1 MLLFSKEEKMKEI
14 YQEIAELIDE
24 TIPEEWKNVKL
35 YVEGWKGYSTAYF
48 YYYPESSEKPIL
60 SYSIPERF
68 AIDKMEF
75 HQQERKIRRTALSLQ
90 KAFES
95 DGQEPWTNFTFI
107 LNRNGTFHVDYG
119 YEDLT
124 EADPGEQRE
133 AWKAKYG
140 ID

>member
-1 MLLFSKEEKMKEI
+1 ME
-14 YQEIAELIDE
+14 
-24 TIPEEWKNVKL
+24 NVKL
-35 YVEGWKGYSTAYF
+35 YVEGWEGYSTAYF

-60 SYSIPERF
+60 SYTIPERF
-68 AIDKMEF
+68 AIDKMEY
-75 HQQERKIRRTALSLQ
+75 HQQERKIRRTALSIQ

-95 DGQEPWTNFTFI
+95 DGQEPWTNLTFI
-107 LNRNGTFHVDYG
+107 LNRDGTFHVDYG

-140 ID
+140 IE